1 MTETQLRK
9 LIRKK
14 VDAHGSLRGYADSI
28 GLRPS
33 LISDILTGTKG
44 ISDAVAKVFGYREV
58 PQERKYERIPK
69 K

>member
-14 VDAHGSLRGYADSI
+14 VDGYGSLRGYAASV

-44 ISDAVAKVFGYREV
+44 ISDAVAQVFGYREV
-58 PQERKYERIPK
+58 AQERKYEKIREK
-69 K
+69 